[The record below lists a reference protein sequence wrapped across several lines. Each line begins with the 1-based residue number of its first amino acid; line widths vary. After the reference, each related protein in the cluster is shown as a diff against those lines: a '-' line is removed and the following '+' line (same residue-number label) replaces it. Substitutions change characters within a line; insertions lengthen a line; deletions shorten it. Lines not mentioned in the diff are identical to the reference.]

1 MPDRTQAGL
10 FVLGRFEPWKVYIF
24 AVLATLATLFVRL
37 DMKANFGERPL
48 LILFQLP
55 IIFSAYLGGLGPGLV
70 STVVA
75 AISVDYFLMPP
86 VHSFYIASAADFSQW
101 ITLIVSG
108 VLISVMSEALHR
120 SRRRAEASR
129 LQHSVTLASIGDA
142 VITTDLQGRISFF
155 NSEAERLT
163 GLTLQEAIGKLL
175 ASVLRIVD
183 ENTRIPI
190 DPAKSILEFGK
201 DVGAASN
208 SLLLAGENR
217 DTAVEH
223 SGSAIIRPDGT
234 IDGTVLVFRDCSEK
248 KKAETALRKS
258 EEQFRAMFELSSV
271 GMALTDLQTGRFER
285 VNERLCAISGYTAEE
300 LLGMSFSE
308 ITHPED
314 RQRDWEAF
322 QRLVRGEAAAL
333 RHEKRYVRKDGAT
346 VWVNV
351 NATLIRDNDDR
362 PVRGLGVI
370 EDITERRMAEDALRE
385 NQRVLSTLLS
395 NLHGM
400 AYRCRNDVHWTME
413 FVSHGCLALTGY
425 EPEDLI
431 DNARL
436 SYNDLI
442 HPEDQESVWQDVQR
456 ALAAGEPF
464 QLLYR
469 ILAADGTLKWV
480 WEKGSGVLD
489 DNGAL
494 IALEGFITDITERK
508 QAEQERVRLAAAI
521 EQAAEAVF
529 ITDSDWI
536 IQYVNPA
543 FEHVTGYNSR
553 EIIGR
558 HTRILRSYQHDEVF
572 YSNMRNTLARGQVW
586 SGRIVNIR
594 KNGTFYDA
602 EATASP
608 VKDKSGAIINY
619 VSIHRDITRE
629 VRLERQLHQAQ
640 KMEAIGTLAGGI
652 AHDFNN
658 IFGIIIGY
666 TELALLKSADI
677 AELNRDLTRV
687 KEAGQRAAELIKQ
700 ILTFSRQSGQERE
713 IIQIVPAVEDALK
726 LLRSSLPATI
736 DIRYENSLG
745 PERRAILSNPTEIH
759 QVVMNLCT
767 NAAHAMRA
775 NGGVLSITLQDAET
789 DADLLVR
796 RLDGREGSYV
806 CLTVSDTGH
815 GMEKGVLERIFDPF
829 FTTKGPREGTGL
841 GLSVVE
847 GIVKSLGGEITVH
860 SEPGLGTSFNVF
872 FPTAEERMLPES
884 KVAEAL
890 PTGNERILFIDDEKA
905 LADMGGKMLESLGYH
920 VTAKTDSIE
929 ALETFRSKPEE
940 FDLVITDMTMPG
952 LTGRELAEKLM
963 TIRPDVPIILC
974 TGFSTQMNEKLAV
987 EAGIREL
994 VMKPYNIATMA
1005 QIIRRVLAQR

>member
-1 MPDRTQAGL
+1 MPDRAQSGL
-10 FVLGRFEPWKVYIF
+10 FVPGRFEPWMVYIF

-37 DMKANFGERPL
+37 EMKVAFDERPL

-75 AISVDYFLMPP
+75 AISVAYFLIPP
-86 VHSFYIASAADFSQW
+86 VHSFYIVSAADFSQW
-101 ITLIVSG
+101 VALIVNG
-108 VLISVMSEALHR
+108 ALISVLSEALHR

-142 VITTDLQGRISFF
+142 VITTDLKGRISFF

-163 GLTLQEAIGKLL
+163 GLTLQEAVGKPLT
-175 ASVLRIVD
+175 SVLRIVD
-183 ENTRIPI
+183 ENTRIQI

-201 DVGAASN
+201 NVGAGCN

-217 DTAVEH
+217 DTAVELC
-223 SGSAIIRPDGT
+223 GSAIVRPDGT
-234 IDGTVLVFRDCSEK
+234 IDGSVLVFRDRSEK

-258 EEQFRAMFELSSV
+258 EEQFRAVFELSSV

-285 VNERLCAISGYTAEE
+285 VNERLCAISGYNAAE

-314 RQRDWEAF
+314 RQQDWEAF
-322 QRLVRGEAAAL
+322 QRLVRSEAADL
-333 RHEKRYVRKDGAT
+333 RHKKRYVRKDGAI

-351 NATLIRDNDDR
+351 NATLISDNDGR
-362 PVRGLGVI
+362 PVRCLGVI

-400 AYRCRNDVHWTME
+400 AYRCRNHLHCTME

-456 ALAAGEPF
+456 ALAAHGPF

-480 WEKGSGVLD
+480 WEQGRGVLD
-489 DNGAL
+489 EDGAL

-508 QAEQERVRLAAAI
+508 QAEEERVRLATAI
-521 EQAAEAVF
+521 EQAAEAIF

-543 FEHVTGYNSR
+543 FEHLTGYDSR

-558 HTRILRSYQHDEVF
+558 HTRILRSYQHDEAF
-572 YSNMRNTLARGQVW
+572 YRNMRETLARGQVW

-594 KNGTFYDA
+594 KDGTFYDA

-658 IFGIIIGY
+658 ILGIIIGY

-677 AELNRDLTRV
+677 PELNRDLTRV
-687 KEAGQRAAELIKQ
+687 KEAGQRAAELITQ

-713 IIQIVPAVEDALK
+713 IIQIVPAVEEALK

-736 DIRYENSLG
+736 EIRYESSIS

-775 NGGVLSITLQDAET
+775 NGGVLSVALQDAET
-789 DADLLVR
+789 DADLLLR

-847 GIVKSLGGEITVH
+847 GIVKGLGGEITVH

-872 FPTAEERMLPES
+872 LPTAEEQLLQES
-884 KVAEAL
+884 KVAEEL

-905 LADMGGKMLESLGYH
+905 LADMGGKMLESLGYL

-929 ALETFRSKPEE
+929 ALETFRSKPDEY
-940 FDLVITDMTMPG
+940 DLVITDMTMPG
-952 LTGRELAEKLM
+952 LAGRELAKELM
-963 TIRPDVPIILC
+963 AIRPDVPIILC
-974 TGFSTQMNEKLAV
+974 TGFSSQINETLAV
-987 EAGIREL
+987 EAGLREL

-1005 QIIRRVLAQR
+1005 QVIRRVLAQR

>member
-1 MPDRTQAGL
+1 
-10 FVLGRFEPWKVYIF
+10 
-24 AVLATLATLFVRL
+24 
-37 DMKANFGERPL
+37 
-48 LILFQLP
+48 
-55 IIFSAYLGGLGPGLV
+55 
-70 STVVA
+70 
-75 AISVDYFLMPP
+75 
-86 VHSFYIASAADFSQW
+86 
-101 ITLIVSG
+101 
-108 VLISVMSEALHR
+108 
-120 SRRRAEASR
+120 
-129 LQHSVTLASIGDA
+129 
-142 VITTDLQGRISFF
+142 
-155 NSEAERLT
+155 LT